1 MKLNKYSDERFKNRL
16 LLRSIKLVNLILMT
30 ASFAFLWYSFLADVI
45 ALPFFRKGNWF
56 VVSLFLIL
64 YYVFG
69 RNYNAFNIS
78 YQRISEVAY
87 SQALALA
94 FSDFFMYIITWLL
107 MRRLPNIFVFAAL
120 ITIQFCVAVLWSVTT
135 HNWYF
140 KVYPPKKSVIVWDM
154 RKGLTE
160 LINEY
165 GLSKKFE
172 VIANYKIDE
181 CLKNL
186 TVLDSAEVV
195 FLSGIH
201 SKDRNIIAKYCVE
214 HDITAY
220 IKPRIGDVLM
230 SGAEKMHMFHLPI
243 LTLRR
248 YNPTPEFLIVK
259 RMFDVIVSLLGIII
273 CSPIMLITAICI
285 KSEDNGPVIYK
296 QIRLTKDSKEFTI
309 LKFRSMCVDAEKN
322 GIAKLSTG
330 DKDDR
335 ITRVGRVMRKVRLDE
350 LPQLFNILAGDMS
363 IVGPRPERPEIASK
377 YEKELPE
384 FKLRLQAKC
393 GLTGYAQV
401 YGKYNTSPYDKLQM
415 DLMYI
420 ANPSVAQ
427 DLAIM
432 FATVKILFM
441 PESTEGVSQ
450 DNTTEMDIENS
461 DNSIK

>member
-1 MKLNKYSDERFKNRL
+1 MRLNRYLNKRFENRL
-16 LLRSIKLVNLILMT
+16 LLRSVKLVNVLLM
-30 ASFAFLWYSFLADVI
+30 AGAFAFLWYSFLAEAI
-45 ALPFFRKGNWF
+45 AFPFFRKGNWF
-56 VVSLFLIL
+56 VVSLFAVL
-64 YYVFG
+64 YYTFG

-87 SQALALA
+87 SQALALVFA
-94 FSDFFMYIITWLL
+94 NFFMYITTWLL
-107 MRRLPNIFVFAAL
+107 MRRLPNILVFAAL
-120 ITIQFCVAVLWSVTT
+120 ITIQLCLAVLWSVIT

-140 KVYPPKKSVIVWDM
+140 RVYPPKKSVIIWDM
-154 RKGLTE
+154 RKGLME
-160 LINEY
+160 LINDY

-172 VIANYKIDE
+172 VVANYKIDE
-181 CLKNL
+181 CLKDL
-186 TVLDSAEVV
+186 SVLDGAEVV

-201 SKDRNIIAKYCVE
+201 SRDRNVIAKYCVE

-248 YNPTPEFLIVK
+248 YNPAPEFLIIK
-259 RMFDVIVSLLGIII
+259 RLMDILISLLGIII
-273 CSPIMLITAICI
+273 TSPFMLITALCI
-285 KSEDNGPVIYK
+285 KIEDKGPVIYK
-296 QIRLTKDSKEFTI
+296 QKRLTKDGREFTI
-309 LKFRSMCVDAEKN
+309 LKFRSMRVDAEKN
-322 GIAKLSTG
+322 GVAKLSSG
-330 DKDDR
+330 DADDR
-335 ITRVGRVMRKVRLDE
+335 ITRTGRMIRKVRLDE

-363 IVGPRPERPEIASK
+363 IVGPRPERPEISAQ

-384 FKLRLQAKC
+384 FRLRLQAKC

-420 ANPSVAQ
+420 ANPSIAQ

-441 PESTEGVSQ
+441 PESTEGFKE
-450 DNTTEMDIENS
+450 NTKEE
-461 DNSIK
+461 

>member
-87 SQALALA
+87 SQALALS

-120 ITIQFCVAVLWSVTT
+120 ITIQLCVAVLWSVTT

-154 RKGLTE
+154 RKGFTE

-165 GLSKKFE
+165 GLSKKFK
-172 VIANYKIDE
+172 VIADYKIDE
-181 CLKNL
+181 CLKDL
-186 TVLDSAEVV
+186 TVLDGVEVV

-248 YNPTPEFLIVK
+248 YNPKPEFLIAK
-259 RMFDVIVSLLGIII
+259 RMCDIIFSFIGIILTA
-273 CSPIMLITAICI
+273 PFMLITAICI
-285 KSEDNGPVIYK
+285 KIEDKGPVIYK
-296 QIRLTKDSKEFTI
+296 QRRLTKDGREFTI

-322 GIAKLSTG
+322 GVAKLSSG

-335 ITRVGRVMRKVRLDE
+335 ITRTGRIIRKVRLDE

-363 IVGPRPERPEIASK
+363 IVGPRPERPEIAAK
-377 YEKELPE
+377 YEENLPE

-420 ANPSVAQ
+420 ANPSIAQ

-441 PESTEGVSQ
+441 SESTEGVEE
-450 DNTTEMDIENS
+450 NTKIS
-461 DNSIK
+461 D